1 MNRTMMTALAV
12 FLAACLSACGPRKVE
27 VGTAPSTAA
36 VEALSIRMSNNLS
49 QPVNVYVV
57 NGATEIFVRQV
68 AAGATEDLPVRGV
81 TSGAT
86 VRLRATTVD
95 GTNTYTKD
103 DVVLTGTYRWQVP

>member
-1 MNRTMMTALAV
+1 MNRTMITALAV
-12 FLAACLSACGPRKVE
+12 LVTAGLSACGPRKVE
-27 VGTAPSTAA
+27 VGTAPSTATA
-36 VEALSIRMSNNLS
+36 EALSIRMSNNLS

-57 NGATEIFVRQV
+57 NGATEIFVRQI

-81 TSGAT
+81 TSGTT

-103 DVVLTGTYRWQVP
+103 GVVLTGAYRWQVP

>member
-1 MNRTMMTALAV
+1 MIAAVAALVAT
-12 FLAACLSACGPRKVE
+12 CLTACGPRKVE
-27 VGTAPSTAA
+27 VGTEPSTAA
-36 VEALSIRMSNNLS
+36 AEALSIRMSNNLS

-81 TSGAT
+81 TSGTT

-95 GTNTYTKD
+95 GTNTYSKD